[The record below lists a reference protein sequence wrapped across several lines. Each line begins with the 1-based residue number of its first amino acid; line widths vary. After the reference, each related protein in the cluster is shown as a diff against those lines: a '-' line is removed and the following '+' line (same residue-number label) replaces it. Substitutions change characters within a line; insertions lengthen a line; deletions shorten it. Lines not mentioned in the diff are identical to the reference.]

1 MAKYNNR
8 FIALDCETGGLP
20 KSGKI
25 ATVDV
30 ALTEVALVT
39 VENEKLDIISQDS
52 WLIAP
57 YDDNLIYD
65 KGAEKVSGISKEMCK
80 KEGLP
85 IEKVYQNI
93 LGVLKD
99 NKLGKNK
106 PILIMQNKSFDT
118 PFIENLFQIF
128 GDDLWKH
135 IERVEDTLHWARY
148 RWIEKPKFNLGSIA
162 EYCELDLVQ
171 AHRALQ
177 DTLITAKIWI
187 NFMKSLRGENQLTQK
202 EEVKFREKFKF

>member
-8 FIALDCETGGLP
+8 FIALDTETGGLP
-20 KSGKI
+20 KKGQM
-25 ATVDV
+25 ATIDI

-39 VENEKLDIISQDS
+39 VENEKLEIISQGS
-52 WLIAP
+52 WLITP

-85 IEKVYQNI
+85 IEEVYQNI
-93 LGVLKD
+93 KGVLEK
-99 NKLGKNK
+99 NKLGRNK

-118 PFIENLFQIF
+118 PFIENLFKIF
-128 GDDLWKH
+128 GDDLYKY
-135 IERVEDTLHWARY
+135 IERIEDTLHFARY
-148 RWIEKPKFNLGSIA
+148 KWIEKPKFNLGSIA

-171 AHRALQ
+171 AHRALP
-177 DTLITAKIWI
+177 DTIVTAKIWI
-187 NFMKSLRGENQLTQK
+187 HFMKSLRGENQSIQK

>member
-8 FIALDCETGGLP
+8 FIALDTETGGLP
-20 KSGKI
+20 KNGKM
-25 ATVDV
+25 ATIDI
-30 ALTEVALVT
+30 ALTEAALVT
-39 VENEKLDIISQDS
+39 IGNEKLDILSSNS
-52 WLIAP
+52 WLIKP

-65 KGAEKVSGISKEMCK
+65 KGAEKVSGISKEMCE

-85 IEKVYQNI
+85 IEEVYQNI

-128 GDDLWKH
+128 GDDLWKY
-135 IERVEDTLHWARY
+135 IERIEDTMHWARY
-148 RWIEKPKFNLGSIA
+148 LWVEKPKFNLGSIA

-171 AHRALQ
+171 AHRAEA

-187 NFMKSLRGENQLTQK
+187 HFIKRLRGENQSTQK
-202 EEVKFREKFKF
+202 VEVKFREKFKF